1 MLEKT
6 DRGLLLRKKEDGK
19 LTWED
24 TYKAM
29 ATEESLFQRQHWSSE
44 LY

>member
-1 MLEKT
+1 MAE
-6 DRGLLLRKKEDGK
+6 RKLIPNALIE
-19 LTWED
+19 
-24 TYKAM
+24 AM